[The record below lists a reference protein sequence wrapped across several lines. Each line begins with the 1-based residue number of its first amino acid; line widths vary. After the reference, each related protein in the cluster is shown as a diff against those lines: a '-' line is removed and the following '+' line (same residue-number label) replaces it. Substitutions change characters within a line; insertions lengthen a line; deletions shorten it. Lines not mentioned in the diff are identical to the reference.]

1 MQFPFLML
9 PVSDSAESRAVQD
22 EPTVEERRALILRV
36 ASSEQFKRSAR
47 LRDFLLYVGKQSL
60 NDNRPKIH
68 EQEIGEKV
76 FGRPAGYDRGLDNIV
91 RVNASEL
98 RKRVDAYFETA
109 GAAESLIF
117 EIPRGAYNP
126 AFSRRTPKADAQLP
140 PPAENATPAPDA
152 SPVQELKQPTR
163 AGIPAAVGIT
173 ALAASLVLAVACVVL
188 LVQLHNTQM
197 KLHPWRSSPAVAA
210 FWENFLGSN
219 QETDIILPD
228 SSVSL
233 NEEITRR
240 QIPLNDYLNRSYL
253 SQINSSS
260 LGDDRKGDLEG
271 IFSHNLVTFG
281 DVRAAQQILA
291 LDPSSPSLRLTT
303 ARFST
308 ADSMK
313 NHNVILIGGAK
324 ANPWVMLFDDQMNFS
339 LDQDNNTLLMAVT
352 NRKPQAGESARYAE
366 SSSQKGPVGYSII
379 AYLPN
384 PGHTGNAII
393 LAGTSSEATH
403 AAAEFLT
410 SEDQMKQLR
419 SVLHS
424 GKLPHFEALLKTS
437 QLSGTSFHAELVAYR
452 AYPDS
457 R

>member
-1 MQFPFLML
+1 MP
-9 PVSDSAESRAVQD
+9 PVSDSPESQAVRNGLD
-22 EPTVEERRALILRV
+22 VEERRALIQRV

-60 NDNRPKIH
+60 RDDCPKIH

-76 FGRPAGYDRGLDNIV
+76 FGRPTDYDRGMDNIV

-98 RKRVDAYFETA
+98 RKRIDTYFETA
-109 GAAESLIF
+109 GADEPLIF

-126 AFSRRTPKADAQLP
+126 VFSQRVPKTDAP
-140 PPAENATPAPDA
+140 SPHPVEIATPATDV
-152 SPVQELKQPTR
+152 STVSDLKQPARTR
-163 AGIPAAVGIT
+163 IPSAIGIAGF
-173 ALAASLVLAVACVVL
+173 AASLILAIMCIVLF
-188 LVQLHNTQM
+188 VQLRAAES
-197 KLHPWRSSPAVAA
+197 KLRPWQSRPAVAD
-210 FWENFLGSN
+210 FWDNFLGAQ

-233 NEEITRR
+233 NEELTGR
-240 QIPLNDYLNRSYL
+240 QLSLDDYLSRSYV
-253 SQINSSS
+253 SQIRSSD
-260 LGDDRKGDLEG
+260 LGEDRKRDLEE
-271 IFSHNLVTFG
+271 IFSHNLITFG

-313 NHNVILIGGAK
+313 NHNVVLIGGAK
-324 ANPWVMLFDDQMNFS
+324 ANPWVMLFDGQLNFS
-339 LDQDNNTLLMAVT
+339 LDQDNNTLAMHVT
-352 NRKPQAGESARYAE
+352 NRKPQTGESARYE
-366 SSSQKGPVGYSII
+366 GSWSPKGPLGYSII

-384 PGHTGNAII
+384 PGQTGSAII
-393 LAGTSSEATH
+393 LAGTSSDATH

-410 SEDQMKQLR
+410 SEDQMELLR
-419 SVLHS
+419 KALHS
-424 GKLPHFEALLKTS
+424 DKLPHFEALLKTS

-452 AYPDS
+452 TYPDAH
-457 R
+457 